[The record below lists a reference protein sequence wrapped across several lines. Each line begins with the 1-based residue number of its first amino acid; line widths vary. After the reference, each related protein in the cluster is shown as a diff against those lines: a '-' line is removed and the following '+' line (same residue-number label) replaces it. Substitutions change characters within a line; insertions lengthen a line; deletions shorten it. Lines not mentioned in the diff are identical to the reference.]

1 MPRIHVPGRDS
12 STSPTSSLTY
22 FAREA
27 LRRIWVS
34 KRTSFA
40 AIGMIA
46 LALMILGMFLLVSE
60 NLGAAVREWQG
71 KSRVTIYLS
80 KDAMAESIRAIDAH
94 LGKRPLF
101 ANRQFVSQG
110 EARQKFKSFF
120 ANLAGVVDEL
130 GENPFPASFEINL
143 PRDGGQGGQLPAEVA
158 AIRKLPGV
166 DDVQLDWEWIARL
179 RNLVRILNLI
189 GLTAG
194 GILALAA
201 AFMIANVIR
210 LTMVTYRE
218 EIDIMR
224 LVGATERIVRGPFL
238 FEGLIQGTLGGLLAI
253 GLLYAAFAAGRNLV
267 TASNALIWNFLF
279 VSFLPWQKV
288 AALVAGGT
296 LAGLLGSWLSLRGR
310 TDDGAA

>member
-22 FAREA
+22 FVREA
-27 LRRIWVS
+27 FRRIWVS

-46 LALMILGMFLLVSE
+46 MALMILGMFLLVSE

-80 KDAMAESIRAIDAH
+80 KGAPAESIRAIDAH
-94 LGKRPLF
+94 LGRRPLF
-101 ANRQFVSQG
+101 ASRQFVSEAQ
-110 EARQKFKSFF
+110 ARQKFKSFF

-130 GENPFPASFEINL
+130 GENPFPASFEITL
-143 PRDGGQGGQLPAEVA
+143 PRDAGQGARLPAEVA

-253 GLLYAAFAAGRNLV
+253 GLLYGAFATGRNLV
-267 TASNALIWNFLF
+267 TTSNALIWNFLF
-279 VSFLPWQKV
+279 VSFLPWQKT
-288 AALVAGGT
+288 AALVAGGM

-310 TDDGAA
+310 TDDGA